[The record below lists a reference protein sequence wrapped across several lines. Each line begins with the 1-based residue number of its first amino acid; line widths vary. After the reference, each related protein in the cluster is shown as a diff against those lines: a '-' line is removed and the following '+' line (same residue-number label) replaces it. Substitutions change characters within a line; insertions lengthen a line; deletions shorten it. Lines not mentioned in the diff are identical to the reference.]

1 MRSLLFV
8 PADDAKKLDKAMA
21 SGADAVIVDL
31 EDSIPAQGKA
41 DARMR
46 AAAFIKDAVE
56 AAHRPRLLVRINGF
70 ATGLADAD
78 LDTVV
83 PARPDAIILPKAEG
97 GADVILADAR
107 LSAREAI
114 AGLPDGHIKIVAI
127 ATETA
132 TALFLAGTYSGAS
145 ARLEGLTW
153 GAEDL
158 SAELGAQANRDGDGR
173 FLDPYR
179 LARALCLAG
188 AAAARVQAI
197 DTVAVDFRNAA
208 ALRRE
213 TEEARRDGFTGKM
226 AIHPVQVPVINEVFT
241 PSAAAIASAR
251 AVVAAFEAN
260 PGKGTVGIDGVM
272 YDRPHLERARQL
284 LAREAIAGLPD
295 GSIKIVAIAT
305 ETATALFL
313 AGTYG
318 GASARLEGLTWGAE
332 DLSAEL
338 GAEANRDSDGRFLDP
353 YRLARA
359 LCLAGAAAA
368 RVQAIDTV
376 TVDFRNAA
384 ALRRETEEARRDGFT
399 GKMAIHPA
407 QVPVINEV
415 FTPSA
420 AAIAEA
426 RAVVAAFDA
435 NPGKGTVGIG
445 GVMYDR
451 PHLERARQ
459 LLARATA
466 AGITS

>member
-1 MRSLLFV
+1 MSPSGIHAHAAALMRSLLFV

-21 SGADAVIVDL
+21 CGADALIVDL

-41 DARMR
+41 QARMR
-46 AAAFIKDAVE
+46 AAAFLGEAGK

-78 LDTVV
+78 LDAVV
-83 PARPDAIILPKAEG
+83 PARPDAIMLPKAEG
-97 GADVILADAR
+97 GPDVVRADAK

-114 AGLPDGHIKIVAI
+114 AGLPDGSIRIVAI

-132 TALFLAGTYSGAS
+132 TALFLAGTYGGAS

-158 SAELGAQANRDGDGR
+158 SAELGAEANRDGDGR

-208 ALRRE
+208 ALRQE
-213 TEEARRDGFTGKM
+213 
-226 AIHPVQVPVINEVFT
+226 
-241 PSAAAIASAR
+241 S
-251 AVVAAFEAN
+251 
-260 PGKGTVGIDGVM
+260 
-272 YDRPHLERARQL
+272 
-284 LAREAIAGLPD
+284 
-295 GSIKIVAIAT
+295 
-305 ETATALFL
+305 
-313 AGTYG
+313 
-318 GASARLEGLTWGAE
+318 
-332 DLSAEL
+332 
-338 GAEANRDSDGRFLDP
+338 
-353 YRLARA
+353 
-359 LCLAGAAAA
+359 
-368 RVQAIDTV
+368 
-376 TVDFRNAA
+376 
-384 ALRRETEEARRDGFT
+384 EEARRDGFT

-420 AAIAEA
+420 AAVAEA
-426 RAVVAAFDA
+426 RAVIAAFEA
-435 NPGKGTVGIG
+435 NPDRGTVGID

-466 AGITS
+466 AGLA